1 MESTGI
7 TSFNTVFV
15 IFHSPDIVTLLV
27 KNKLQESSA
36 AAERCEERTWFNV
49 QRARQRETERKRER
63 EIIQNQC
70 ETVAPRE
77 QEENLEETT
86 VPRATSSHLAWLAI
100 NPMVR
105 FAAPS
110 IPTLSIRGV
119 LIVKRAVRVNCRSEA
134 AAEKKKNSRATVTG
148 ELLHR

>member
-63 EIIQNQC
+63 E
-70 ETVAPRE
+70 R
-77 QEENLEETT
+77 LY
-86 VPRATSSHLAWLAI
+86 RTSAKQLHL
-100 NPMVR
+100 
-105 FAAPS
+105 
-110 IPTLSIRGV
+110 
-119 LIVKRAVRVNCRSEA
+119 VNRR
-134 AAEKKKNSRATVTG
+134 KI
-148 ELLHR
+148 